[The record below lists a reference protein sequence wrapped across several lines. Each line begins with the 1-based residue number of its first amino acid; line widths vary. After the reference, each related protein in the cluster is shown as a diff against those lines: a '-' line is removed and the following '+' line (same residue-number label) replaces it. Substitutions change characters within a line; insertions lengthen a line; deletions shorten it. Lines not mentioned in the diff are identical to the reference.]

1 MLEIKGLSAFYGNI
15 EALRAVD
22 LWARAG
28 RITTII
34 GANGAGKTTL
44 LRVVSGLIPARYGE
58 VRYVGQDITNL
69 EPHRI
74 VKMGISH
81 VPEGRQVFATM
92 SVEENLMLGAYL
104 RSRRRSGTEIRSDL
118 DMVYEVFP
126 VLKERRGQAAGT
138 LSGGEQQM
146 LAIGRALMSRP
157 RLLLL
162 DEPSMGL
169 APLVIRDIFACL
181 KRLHEEG
188 LTLLLVEQD
197 AQIALSVSD
206 YGYVMRAGK
215 IRMEGEADELLG
227 REEIKSLYLGEEIAV
242 EGVGDGDKV

>member
-1 MLEIKGLSAFYGNI
+1 MLEVKNLSAFYGNI
-15 EALRAVD
+15 EALRAID

-44 LRVVSGLIPARYGE
+44 LRAISGLIPTRYGE
-58 VRYVGQDITNL
+58 IRYVGKNIANM
-69 EPHRI
+69 EAHKI

-81 VPEGRQVFATM
+81 VPEGRQVFGSM
-92 SVEENLMLGAYL
+92 SVDENLQLGAYV
-104 RSRRRSGTEIRSDL
+104 RSRRRQAKEIRDDL
-118 DMVYEVFP
+118 GFVYDVFP
-126 VLKERRGQAAGT
+126 ILKERGGQLAGT

-169 APLVIRDIFACL
+169 APKVIRDIFACL

-188 LTLLLVEQD
+188 LTILLVEQD
-197 AQIALSVSD
+197 AQIALSLSD

-215 IRMEGEADELLG
+215 LRLEGDAEELLKSD
-227 REEIKSLYLGEEIAV
+227 EIKRIYLGEEQV
-242 EGVGDGDKV
+242 SEEETDEV

>member
-1 MLEIKGLSAFYGNI
+1 LLEVKNLSAFYGNI
-15 EALRAVD
+15 EALRAID

-44 LRVVSGLIPARYGE
+44 LRAISGLIPTRYGE
-58 VRYVGQDITNL
+58 IRYVGQDITNL

-74 VKMGISH
+74 VRMGISH
-81 VPEGRQVFATM
+81 VPEGRQVFSTM
-92 SVEENLMLGAYL
+92 SVEENLELGAYL
-104 RSRRRSGTEIRSDL
+104 RSRRLRKEIRGDL
-118 DMVYEVFP
+118 SFVYDVFP
-126 VLKERRGQAAGT
+126 VLGERKGQSAGT

-146 LAIGRALMSRP
+146 LAIGRALMSKP
-157 RLLLL
+157 RMLLL

-169 APLVIRDIFACL
+169 APMVIRDIFSCL
-181 KRLHEEG
+181 RRLHEEG
-188 LTLLLVEQD
+188 LTILLVEQD

-215 IRMEGEADELLG
+215 VRLEGDSQELLQS
-227 REEIKSLYLGEEIAV
+227 EEIKGIYLGEETAL
-242 EGVGDGDKV
+242 EG

>member
-1 MLEIKGLSAFYGNI
+1 MLEVKNVSAFYGNI
-15 EALRAVD
+15 EALRAID

-44 LRVVSGLIPARYGE
+44 LRAISGLIPTRYGE
-58 VRYVGQDITNL
+58 IRYVGQDITNL
-69 EPHRI
+69 EPHKI

-81 VPEGRQVFATM
+81 IPEGRQVFATM
-92 SVEENLMLGAYL
+92 GVEENLELGAYL
-104 RSRRRSGTEIRSDL
+104 RPRRLRKEIREDL
-118 DMVYEVFP
+118 SFVYDIFP
-126 VLKERRGQAAGT
+126 VLGERKGQVAGT

-146 LAIGRALMSRP
+146 LAIARALMSKP

-169 APLVIRDIFACL
+169 APLVIKDIFTCL

-188 LTLLLVEQD
+188 LTILLVEQD

-215 IRMEGEADELLG
+215 VRLEGEARELLQS
-227 REEIKSLYLGEEIAV
+227 EEIKRIYLGEEQPPEVGAD
-242 EGVGDGDKV
+242 GV

>member
-1 MLEIKGLSAFYGNI
+1 MLEISNLSAFYGNI

-22 LWARAG
+22 IWVRAG

-44 LRVVSGLIPARYGE
+44 LRAISGLIPTRYGE
-58 VRYVGQDITNL
+58 IRYVGTNIANL
-69 EPHRI
+69 DPHRI
-74 VKMGISH
+74 VRMGISH
-81 VPEGRQVFATM
+81 VPEGRQVFASMT
-92 SVEENLMLGAYL
+92 VEENLMLGAYL
-104 RSRRRSGTEIRSDL
+104 RSRRRHAQEVKQDL
-118 DMVYEVFP
+118 DFVRDLFP
-126 VLKERRGQAAGT
+126 GLASRMHQQAGT

-157 RLLLL
+157 RILLL

-169 APLVIRDIFACL
+169 APLVINDIFACL

-188 LTLLLVEQD
+188 LTILLVEQD
-197 AQIALSVSD
+197 AQIALSFSH

-215 IRMEGEADELLG
+215 IRLEGEASELL
-227 REEIKSLYLGEEIAV
+227 RSEDIRHIYLGEDTML
-242 EGVGDGDKV
+242 EG

>member
-1 MLEIKGLSAFYGNI
+1 LLEVKNLSAFYGNI
-15 EALRAVD
+15 EALRAID

-44 LRVVSGLIPARYGE
+44 LRAISGLIPTRYGE
-58 VRYVGQDITNL
+58 IRYVGQDITNL

-92 SVEENLMLGAYL
+92 SVEENLELGAYL
-104 RSRRRSGTEIRSDL
+104 RSRSLRKEIRSDL
-118 DMVYEVFP
+118 SFVYDVFP
-126 VLKERRGQAAGT
+126 VLGERRGQSAGT

-146 LAIGRALMSRP
+146 LAIGRALMSKP
-157 RLLLL
+157 RMLLL

-169 APLVIRDIFACL
+169 APLVIRDIFSCL
-181 KRLHEEG
+181 RRLHEEG
-188 LTLLLVEQD
+188 LTILLVEQD
-197 AQIALSVSD
+197 AKIALSVSD

-215 IRMEGEADELLG
+215 VRLEGDSGDLM
-227 REEIKSLYLGEEIAV
+227 RSEEIKGIYLGEETV
-242 EGVGDGDKV
+242 PEG

>member
-1 MLEIKGLSAFYGNI
+1 LLEVKNLSAFYGNI
-15 EALRAVD
+15 EALRAID

-28 RITTII
+28 KITTII

-44 LRVVSGLIPARYGE
+44 LRAISGLIPTRYGE
-58 VRYVGQDITNL
+58 IRYVGQDVTNF

-81 VPEGRQVFATM
+81 VPEGRQVFSTM
-92 SVEENLMLGAYL
+92 SVEENLELGAYS
-104 RSRRRSGTEIRSDL
+104 RSRRMRSGEIRGDL
-118 DMVYEVFP
+118 DFVYEVFP
-126 VLKERRGQAAGT
+126 ILGERKKQSAGT

-146 LAIGRALMSRP
+146 LAMGRALMAKP

-169 APLVIRDIFACL
+169 APLVIRDIFTCL

-188 LTLLLVEQD
+188 LTILLVEQD

-215 IRMEGEADELLG
+215 VRLEGSADELMDSD
-227 REEIKSLYLGEEIAV
+227 EIKSIYLGEEPAP
-242 EGVGDGDKV
+242 EED

>member
-1 MLEIKGLSAFYGNI
+1 LLVIKNLSAFYGNI

-22 LWARAG
+22 LWVKTG

-44 LRVVSGLIPARYGE
+44 LRVITGLIPTRYGE
-58 VRYVGQDITNL
+58 ILYFGKDIANL

-81 VPEGRQVFATM
+81 VPEGRQVFSTM
-92 SVEENLMLGAYL
+92 SVKENLELGAYSL
-104 RSRRRSGTEIRSDL
+104 NRRKQAREIRD
-118 DMVYEVFP
+118 DFAFVYEVFP
-126 VLKERRGQAAGT
+126 LLGERESQYAGT

-169 APLVIRDIFACL
+169 APMVIKDIFTCL

-188 LTLLLVEQD
+188 LTILLVEQD
-197 AQIALSVSD
+197 AQIALSVSEF
-206 YGYVMRAGK
+206 GYVMRAGK
-215 IRMEGEADELLG
+215 VRLEGEAAELLKSD
-227 REEIKSLYLGEEIAV
+227 EIRRIYLGNDQLTDGETDEI
-242 EGVGDGDKV
+242 

>member
-1 MLEIKGLSAFYGNI
+1 MLEINNLSAFYGNI

-22 LWARAG
+22 LWVRAG

-44 LRVVSGLIPARYGE
+44 LRAISGLVPTRYGE
-58 VRYVGQDITNL
+58 IRYVGTDIANM

-74 VKMGISH
+74 VRMGISH
-81 VPEGRQVFATM
+81 VPEGRQVFSTLT
-92 SVEENLMLGAYL
+92 VEENLRLGAYL
-104 RSRRRSGTEIRSDL
+104 RRGKKRARELAEDLEFVCRLFPSLESR
-118 DMVYEVFP
+118 M
-126 VLKERRGQAAGT
+126 GQLAGT

-146 LAIGRALMSRP
+146 LAIGRALMARP

-169 APLVIRDIFACL
+169 APMVIRDIFSCL

-188 LTLLLVEQD
+188 LTILLVEQD
-197 AQIALSVSD
+197 AQIALSISD
-206 YGYVMRAGK
+206 YAYVMRAGK
-215 IRMEGEADELLG
+215 IRLEGEASELL
-227 REEIKSLYLGEEIAV
+227 KSEDVLKLYLGAEETA
-242 EGVGDGDKV
+242 GPPGG

>member
-1 MLEIKGLSAFYGNI
+1 MLDIKNLSAFYGSI
-15 EALRAVD
+15 EALRAID

-44 LRVVSGLIPARYGE
+44 LRAISGLIPTRYGE
-58 VRYVGQDITNL
+58 IRYVGQNITNL
-69 EPHRI
+69 EPYKI
-74 VKMGISH
+74 VKMGVSH
-81 VPEGRQVFATM
+81 VPEGRQVFASM
-92 SVEENLMLGAYL
+92 SVEENLELGAYL
-104 RSRRRSGTEIRSDL
+104 RYSRRRAREIRGDL
-118 DMVYEVFP
+118 GFVYDVFP
-126 VLKERRGQAAGT
+126 VLGDRKSQMAGT

-146 LAIGRALMSRP
+146 LAIGRALMSKP

-169 APLVIRDIFACL
+169 APLVIKGIFTCL

-188 LTLLLVEQD
+188 LTILLVEQD

-215 IRMEGEADELLG
+215 VRLEGDAKELL
-227 REEIKSLYLGEEIAV
+227 ESDEIRRIYLGEEQKL
-242 EGVGDGDKV
+242 ED

>member
-1 MLEIKGLSAFYGNI
+1 MLEVKNLSAFYGNI
-15 EALRAVD
+15 EALRAID

-44 LRVVSGLIPARYGE
+44 LRAVSGLIPTRYGE
-58 VRYVGQDITNL
+58 IRYVGQDITNL
-69 EPHRI
+69 EPHKI

-81 VPEGRQVFATM
+81 VPEERQVFGTM
-92 SVEENLMLGAYL
+92 SVEENLELGAYL
-104 RSRRRSGTEIRSDL
+104 RSRATRQEIRADL
-118 DMVYEVFP
+118 SFVYDVFP
-126 VLKERRGQAAGT
+126 VLGERKSQAAGT

-146 LAIGRALMSRP
+146 LAIARALMSKP

-169 APLVIRDIFACL
+169 APLVIKDIFGCL
-181 KRLHEEG
+181 RRLHEEG
-188 LTLLLVEQD
+188 LTILRVEQD

-215 IRMEGEADELLG
+215 VRLEGEAGELLDS
-227 REEIKSLYLGEEIAV
+227 EEIKGIYLGEEQL
-242 EGVGDGDKV
+242 EGDAGGV

>member
-1 MLEIKGLSAFYGNI
+1 MLEIFNLSAFYGNI

-22 LWARAG
+22 LWVRAG

-44 LRVVSGLIPARYGE
+44 LRAISGLVPTRYGE
-58 VRYVGQDITNL
+58 IRYVGTDIANM

-74 VKMGISH
+74 VRMGISH
-81 VPEGRQVFATM
+81 VPEGRQVFSTM

-104 RSRRRSGTEIRSDL
+104 RSGQASREIKRDL
-118 DMVYEVFP
+118 DFVYELFP
-126 VLKERRGQAAGT
+126 TLAERRNQAAGT

-146 LAIGRALMSRP
+146 LAIGRALMARP

-169 APLVIRDIFACL
+169 APMVIKDIFSCL
-181 KRLHEEG
+181 KRLHQEG
-188 LTLLLVEQD
+188 LTILLVEQD
-197 AQIALSVSD
+197 AQIALSLSH
-206 YGYVMRAGK
+206 YAYVMRAGK
-215 IRMEGEADELLG
+215 IRLEGEAAELLKS
-227 REEIKSLYLGEEIAV
+227 EEVKRIYLGEDAAAE
-242 EGVGDGDKV
+242 ENL

>member
-1 MLEIKGLSAFYGNI
+1 LLEVKNLSAFYGNI
-15 EALRAVD
+15 EALRAID

-28 RITTII
+28 KITTII

-44 LRVVSGLIPARYGE
+44 LRAISGLIPTRYGE
-58 VRYVGQDITNL
+58 IRYVGQDITNL

-81 VPEGRQVFATM
+81 VPEGRQVFSTM
-92 SVEENLMLGAYL
+92 SVEENLELGAYS
-104 RSRRRSGTEIRSDL
+104 RSRRIGSGEIREDL
-118 DMVYEVFP
+118 GFVYEVFP
-126 VLKERRGQAAGT
+126 ILGERKGQASGT

-146 LAIGRALMSRP
+146 LAMGRALMAKP

-169 APLVIRDIFACL
+169 APLVIRDIFSCL
-181 KRLHEEG
+181 RRLHEEG
-188 LTLLLVEQD
+188 LTILLVEQD

-215 IRMEGEADELLG
+215 VRLEGSAEDLMDS
-227 REEIKSLYLGEEIAV
+227 EEIKRIYLGEEQAP
-242 EGVGDGDKV
+242 EEE

>member
-1 MLEIKGLSAFYGNI
+1 MLEVKNLSAFYGNI
-15 EALRAVD
+15 EALRAID

-44 LRVVSGLIPARYGE
+44 LRAISGLIPTRYGE
-58 VRYVGQDITNL
+58 IRYVGQDITNL
-69 EPHRI
+69 EAHRI

-81 VPEGRQVFATM
+81 VPEGRQVFSIM
-92 SVEENLMLGAYL
+92 SVEENLELGAYS
-104 RSRRRSGTEIRSDL
+104 RSRRSRRGGIREDL
-118 DMVYEVFP
+118 AFVYEVFP
-126 VLKERRGQAAGT
+126 VLGERKGQSAGT

-146 LAIGRALMSRP
+146 LAMGRALMAKP

-169 APLVIRDIFACL
+169 APLVIRDIFTCL
-181 KRLHEEG
+181 KRLHDEG
-188 LTLLLVEQD
+188 LTILLVEQD

-215 IRMEGEADELLG
+215 VRLEGSAGELMDSD
-227 REEIKSLYLGEEIAV
+227 EIKSIYLGEEPPT
-242 EGVGDGDKV
+242 EED

>member
-1 MLEIKGLSAFYGNI
+1 LLEVKNLSAFYGNI

-28 RITTII
+28 KITTII

-44 LRVVSGLIPARYGE
+44 LRAISGLIPTRYGE
-58 VRYVGQDITNL
+58 IRYVGQDITNL
-69 EPHRI
+69 EPYRI
-74 VKMGISH
+74 VKMGISL

-92 SVEENLMLGAYL
+92 SVEENLLLGAHL
-104 RSRRRSGTEIRSDL
+104 RPRRQRKEIRGDLTFVSD
-118 DMVYEVFP
+118 VYP
-126 VLKERRGQAAGT
+126 ILGERTGQSAGT

-146 LAIGRALMSRP
+146 LAIGRALMSKP

-169 APLVIRDIFACL
+169 APLVIKDIFSCL

-188 LTLLLVEQD
+188 LTILLVEQD

-215 IRMEGEADELLG
+215 VRLEGEGPVLLAS
-227 REEIKSLYLGEEIAV
+227 EEIKRIYLGE
-242 EGVGDGDKV
+242 

>member
-1 MLEIKGLSAFYGNI
+1 LLEINNLSAFYGNI

-22 LWARAG
+22 LWVRAG

-44 LRVVSGLIPARYGE
+44 LRAISGLIPTRYGE
-58 VRYVGQDITNL
+58 IRYVGTDIANMD
-69 EPHRI
+69 PHRI
-74 VKMGISH
+74 VRMGISH

-92 SVEENLMLGAYL
+92 SVEENLLLGAYV
-104 RSRRRSGTEIRSDL
+104 RSMRRQAKEIRRDL
-118 DMVYEVFP
+118 DFVLELFP
-126 VLKERRGQAAGT
+126 RLAQRMGQQAGT

-157 RLLLL
+157 RILLL

-169 APLVIRDIFACL
+169 APLVIKDIFACL

-188 LTLLLVEQD
+188 LTILLVEQD
-197 AQIALSVSD
+197 AKIALSVSH

-215 IRMEGEADELLG
+215 IRLEGEARELL
-227 REEIKSLYLGEEIAV
+227 RNEDIRNIYLGEDTV
-242 EGVGDGDKV
+242 PEG

>member
-1 MLEIKGLSAFYGNI
+1 MLEISKLSAFYGNI

-28 RITTII
+28 KITTII

-44 LRVVSGLIPARYGE
+44 LRAVSGLIPTRYGE
-58 VRYVGQDITNL
+58 IRYVGQNIANL
-69 EPHRI
+69 EPHKI
-74 VKMGISH
+74 VMMGISH
-81 VPEGRQVFATM
+81 VPEGRQVFASM
-92 SVEENLMLGAYL
+92 SVEENLELGAYS
-104 RSRRRSGTEIRSDL
+104 RSKRRGSREIKEDL
-118 DMVYEVFP
+118 DFVYEVFP
-126 VLKERRGQAAGT
+126 ILGERTGQSAGT

-146 LAIGRALMSRP
+146 LAIGRALMSKP

-169 APLVIRDIFACL
+169 APLVIKGIFGCL

-188 LTLLLVEQD
+188 LTIMLVEQD

-215 IRMEGEADELLG
+215 VRLEGEAEELLQS
-227 REEIKSLYLGEEIAV
+227 EEIKRIYLGEELPP
-242 EGVGDGDKV
+242 EGGDNGA

>member
-1 MLEIKGLSAFYGNI
+1 MLEIKNLSAFYGNI

-44 LRVVSGLIPARYGE
+44 LRAVSGLIPTRYGE
-58 VRYVGQDITNL
+58 IRYVGQDITNL
-69 EPHRI
+69 DPHRI

-81 VPEGRQVFATM
+81 VPEGRQVFASM
-92 SVEENLMLGAYL
+92 SVEENLELGAYL
-104 RSRRRSGTEIRSDL
+104 RSRRQIREIRADL
-118 DMVYEVFP
+118 SFVYGIFP
-126 VLKERRGQAAGT
+126 VLGERKGQSAGT

-146 LAIGRALMSRP
+146 LAIARALMSKP

-169 APLVIRDIFACL
+169 APLVIKDIFSCL

-188 LTLLLVEQD
+188 LTILLVEQD

-215 IRMEGEADELLG
+215 VRLEGEAEGLLES
-227 REEIKSLYLGEEIAV
+227 EEIKRIYLGEETAPE
-242 EGVGDGDKV
+242 EGSSEV

>member
-22 LWARAG
+22 LWVRAG

-44 LRVVSGLIPARYGE
+44 LRVISGLIPARYGE
-58 VRYVGQDITNL
+58 IRYVGQEITNL

-81 VPEGRQVFATM
+81 VPEGRQVFSTM
-92 SVEENLMLGAYL
+92 SVEDNLMLGAYL
-104 RSRRRSGTEIRSDL
+104 RSRRRSGGEIRKDL
-118 DMVYEVFP
+118 EMVYGVFP
-126 VLKERRGQAAGT
+126 VLQERKGQVAGT

-197 AQIALSVSD
+197 AQIALSVAD

-215 IRMEGEADELLG
+215 IRMEGDARELLG
-227 REEIKSLYLGEEIAV
+227 REEIKSLYLGEEAAM
-242 EGVGDGDKV
+242 EGEESGDKV

>member
-1 MLEIKGLSAFYGNI
+1 LLEVKNLSAFYGNI
-15 EALRAVD
+15 EALRAID

-44 LRVVSGLIPARYGE
+44 LRAISGLIPTRYGE
-58 VRYVGQDITNL
+58 IRYVGQDITNL

-74 VKMGISH
+74 VKMGVSH
-81 VPEGRQVFATM
+81 VPEGRQVFASM
-92 SVEENLMLGAYL
+92 NVEENLELGAYL
-104 RSRRRSGTEIRSDL
+104 RSRRLRQEIRTDL
-118 DMVYEVFP
+118 SFVYDIFP
-126 VLKERRGQAAGT
+126 VLGQRKEQSAGT

-146 LAIGRALMSRP
+146 LAIARALMSKP

-169 APLVIRDIFACL
+169 APLVIKDIFACL

-188 LTLLLVEQD
+188 LTILLVEQD

-215 IRMEGEADELLG
+215 VRLEGDARELLQS
-227 REEIKSLYLGEEIAV
+227 EEIKSIYLGEEQQP
-242 EGVGDGDKV
+242 EGDASGV

>member
-1 MLEIKGLSAFYGNI
+1 MLEVKNVSAFYGSI
-15 EALRAVD
+15 EALRAID

-44 LRVVSGLIPARYGE
+44 LRAVSGLIPTRYGE
-58 VRYVGQDITNL
+58 IRYVGQDITNL
-69 EPHRI
+69 EPHKI
-74 VKMGISH
+74 VRMGISH
-81 VPEGRQVFATM
+81 VPEGRQVFAAM
-92 SVEENLMLGAYL
+92 SVEENLELGAYL
-104 RSRRRSGTEIRSDL
+104 RSRRGRGKEIRDDL
-118 DMVYEVFP
+118 AFVYDVFP
-126 VLKERRGQAAGT
+126 LLGERKSQTAGT

-146 LAIGRALMSRP
+146 LSIGRALMSKP

-169 APLVIRDIFACL
+169 APLVIKGIFTCL

-188 LTLLLVEQD
+188 LTILLVEQD
-197 AQIALSVSD
+197 AHIALSVSD

-215 IRMEGEADELLG
+215 VRLEGEAEELLQS
-227 REEIKSLYLGEEIAV
+227 EEVKRIYLGDEQPA
-242 EGVGDGDKV
+242 EGEGDGT